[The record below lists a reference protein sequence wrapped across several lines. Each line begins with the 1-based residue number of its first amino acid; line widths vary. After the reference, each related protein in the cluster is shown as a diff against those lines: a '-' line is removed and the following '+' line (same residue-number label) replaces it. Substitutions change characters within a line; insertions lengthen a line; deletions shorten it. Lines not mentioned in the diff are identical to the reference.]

1 MDRLDTLGAFA
12 PMYLAPKDDGTY
24 DPVMRNADNP
34 HYTSLHSDLLN
45 LRQELREQNPDK
57 YIPQPPLFPSKKQA
71 FNYDQYRMATAVYRD
86 DVMKYLQ
93 EIEPYRHTSRNA
105 SPRADQELRNLSNSL
120 SPGSRDRTVTM
131 RIPGSMP
138 PTSPPVPVVSPP
150 KDRPSAPPPSRP
162 FEHELPFPPQSPS
175 VTSSA
180 YPASSPEPFPKRGNQ
195 SRKAIPLPPVRAMNP
210 SESEEQSSSNE
221 ERIPP
226 PKLDSD
232 VEQIPR
238 PPSTID
244 EEPVDTTVYVMDS
257 NWTNTGHAM
266 VPWYEGFQGEKRFY
280 KRHRDGNYERIPG
293 PGEELTTLRS
303 KSYSPEV
310 PLYTIWNSEM
320 VPYNPM
326 IHEWDADTYFL
337 RGDGRYQKWKLPRD
351 PNPPLIISWPPPK
364 VDPSPLGI
372 DPVFI
377 TINIGDNEDTSHL
390 PPPIQPT
397 VLHQPT
403 TEPMSIPVLTPQKRI
418 EAPPQHQ
425 PTSATKSSMWQ
436 NREQVETPSKSGR
449 IAWSSHTG
457 RDSDSPLT
465 QKLPQAPTNK
475 PATTISTPAPK
486 RPVTL
491 EDLPESPTLF
501 HAPPPTLVHTQAS
514 PKLSELPKPTFIESP
529 PATSTPR
536 PLHPGFSRK

>member
-1 MDRLDTLGAFA
+1 
-12 PMYLAPKDDGTY
+12 
-24 DPVMRNADNP
+24 
-34 HYTSLHSDLLN
+34 
-45 LRQELREQNPDK
+45 
-57 YIPQPPLFPSKKQA
+57 
-71 FNYDQYRMATAVYRD
+71 
-86 DVMKYLQ
+86 
-93 EIEPYRHTSRNA
+93 
-105 SPRADQELRNLSNSL
+105 
-120 SPGSRDRTVTM
+120 
-131 RIPGSMP
+131 
-138 PTSPPVPVVSPP
+138 
-150 KDRPSAPPPSRP
+150 
-162 FEHELPFPPQSPS
+162 
-175 VTSSA
+175 
-180 YPASSPEPFPKRGNQ
+180 
-195 SRKAIPLPPVRAMNP
+195 MNP
-210 SESEEQSSSNE
+210 SDSEEQPSSDE

-238 PPSTID
+238 PPSTIN
-244 EEPVDTTVYVMDS
+244 EPIDTTVYVMDS

-280 KRHRDGNYERIPG
+280 RRHRDGNYERIPG
-293 PGEELTTLRS
+293 PGEELTALRP

-326 IHEWDADTYFL
+326 IHEWDTDTYFL
-337 RGDGRYQKWKLPRD
+337 RGDGRYQKWKLPGD
-351 PNPPLIISWPPPK
+351 PRPPLIISWPPPK

-397 VLHQPT
+397 VLYQPT
-403 TEPMSIPVLTPQKRI
+403 SESTSAPILTPQKRI

-425 PTSATKSSMWQ
+425 PASVTNQLSLQ
-436 NREQVETPSKSGR
+436 NQEQVETPSKSGR
-449 IAWSSHTG
+449 VAWSNRTG
-457 RDSDSPLT
+457 RDSDSPLSR
-465 QKLPQAPTNK
+465 KLPQAPTNK

-501 HAPPPTLVHTQAS
+501 HAPPPTPVHTQAS
-514 PKLSELPKPTFIESP
+514 LRLSELPKPTFLESP
-529 PATSTPR
+529 PATSTPK
-536 PLHPGFSRK
+536 PLHPGFSRKRSKSRKRDYSMKDIPEDPTNIRSPPPHENPSGFINPEAKNVPSALGGRRVTRFKDSDYKPGLEPSSFTPVAPIPPSPAESRRSPDLGPAPKPTTGKSSITITHEGPSLHATQTGNTYIPTEPSAPKEIPRYPTPAPDLLTSVTARPSVIPATVMPSNKEDLVQVPFSHR